1 MSSTSLSSTGAVSVV
16 RVATT
21 ITLGLNRTVYYEGHE
36 PKHNLKKK
44 LSFKIKRFFKIFH
57 DTNVHFMSPAG
68 LNLDLGHQLVCFCR
82 RVTFTYDKVV
92 VQPPVLL
99 VSWSPRLRYIKL
111 GKGRLFSAVH
121 STIIKLRFSCNSLGA
136 AVG

>member
-44 LSFKIKRFFKIFH
+44 LSFKIWRLYKIFH
-57 DTNVHFMSPAG
+57 GTNVHFMSPAR
-68 LNLDLGHQLVCFCR
+68 LNWDLSHQLACFCR

-92 VQPPVLL
+92 VVVKTGASQFQLHFLPLL
-99 VSWSPRLRYIKL
+99 CSGNQLL
-111 GKGRLFSAVH
+111 
-121 STIIKLRFSCNSLGA
+121 
-136 AVG
+136 

>member
-44 LSFKIKRFFKIFH
+44 LAFKIWRFYIIYHVQMFTSK
-57 DTNVHFMSPAG
+57 SGG
-68 LNLDLGHQLVCFCR
+68 LNCDLSFQLVCSAAASHLHK
-82 RVTFTYDKVV
+82 T
-92 VQPPVLL
+92 
-99 VSWSPRLRYIKL
+99 WS
-111 GKGRLFSAVH
+111 S
-121 STIIKLRFSCNSLGA
+121 
-136 AVG
+136 